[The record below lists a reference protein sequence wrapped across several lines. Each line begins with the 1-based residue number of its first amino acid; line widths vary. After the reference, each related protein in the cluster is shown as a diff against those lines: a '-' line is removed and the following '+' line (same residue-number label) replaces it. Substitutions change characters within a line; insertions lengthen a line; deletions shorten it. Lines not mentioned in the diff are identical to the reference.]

1 MCPLPQSDGHDDPRL
16 VDESVPG
23 IAAVVEDILVG
34 REDTVREPVVPHEL
48 PDVLNR
54 VELGAFGRQRDDGD
68 VLRDDKPMRQV
79 PSRLVDE
86 KHGMSPWCDS
96 LSDLRQMQGHRCG
109 IAPWQDE
116 RSTFALSW
124 ADGTEDVGRSG
135 PLIRGRRW
143 SCAAPGPATGDL
155 VLLPDPGFVSEPDL
169 YRGGSTRF
177 SCAIS
182 ASEDC
187 RRLDGVADQRREQ
200 RPCAWLLGC
209 TPSPAS
215 TIRPP

>member
-1 MCPLPQSDGHDDPRL
+1 MNCQTFSTGLSSGHL
-16 VDESVPG
+16 G
-23 IAAVVEDILVG
+23 G
-34 REDTVREPVVPHEL
+34 RGTMVMFC
-48 PDVLNR
+48 
-54 VELGAFGRQRDDGD
+54 G
-68 VLRDDKPMRQV
+68 MT
-79 PSRLVDE
+79 SRCDRCHPVDE

-155 VLLPDPGFVSEPDL
+155 VLLPNPGFVSEPDL
-169 YRGGSTRF
+169 YRGGLDALLLCDLCQDGGETYGMAPLPWQCRLTGQAEGKELHRE
-177 SCAIS
+177 CH
-182 ASEDC
+182 ASRRLAARADAARAQEC
-187 RRLDGVADQRREQ
+187 RR
-200 RPCAWLLGC
+200 GC
-209 TPSPAS
+209 VGE
-215 TIRPP
+215 

>member
-1 MCPLPQSDGHDDPRL
+1 
-16 VDESVPG
+16 
-23 IAAVVEDILVG
+23 
-34 REDTVREPVVPHEL
+34 
-48 PDVLNR
+48 
-54 VELGAFGRQRDDGD
+54 
-68 VLRDDKPMRQV
+68 MRQV

-143 SCAAPGPATGDL
+143 SCAAPGQRRVILFFCPILASSANQISIA
-155 VLLPDPGFVSEPDL
+155 V
-169 YRGGSTRF
+169 GSTRF

-182 ASEDC
+182 AKTVGK
-187 RRLDGVADQRREQ
+187 LF
-200 RPCAWLLGC
+200 
-209 TPSPAS
+209 
-215 TIRPP
+215 